1 MMATLLKRLNEV
13 IAMYKIFT
21 NRKDFYYDRNTD
33 RNYEEP

>member
-1 MMATLLKRLNEV
+1 MMAMFLKRLNEV
-13 IAMYKIFT
+13 IAMYKIFK

>member
-13 IAMYKIFT
+13 ITMYQIYKNI
-21 NRKDFYYDRNTD
+21 KDFYYDRNTD